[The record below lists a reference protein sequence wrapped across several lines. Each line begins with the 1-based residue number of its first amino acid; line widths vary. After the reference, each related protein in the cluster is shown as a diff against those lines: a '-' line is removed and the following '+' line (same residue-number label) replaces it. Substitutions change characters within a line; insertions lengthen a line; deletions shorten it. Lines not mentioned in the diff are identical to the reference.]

1 MVKDMPA
8 MQETQVPS
16 LDQGMIPRRRECLPT
31 PGFLPGESHRWRNL
45 VGYSPWGR
53 KESDTTERLTL
64 MKHCITIPKSKKPQI
79 SNPVWPQEGWMRG
92 PCLLSPSLSLACVEV
107 LVTGRLQC
115 EDHGFFRCCSHLQ
128 FCKQVSILGPCSTCQ
143 GSTVVGLL
151 QVCG

>member
-1 MVKDMPA
+1 MGASLVAQMVKDMPA

-64 MKHCITIPKSKKPQI
+64 
-79 SNPVWPQEGWMRG
+79 
-92 PCLLSPSLSLACVEV
+92 
-107 LVTGRLQC
+107 
-115 EDHGFFRCCSHLQ
+115 SHY
-128 FCKQVSILGPCSTCQ
+128 VR
-143 GSTVVGLL
+143 
-151 QVCG
+151 